1 MRLRSRLLKFFTYRP
16 SIISFGS
23 KAKAQLAKVAIVLS
37 VNLKSNKGIESTNA
51 SCFKYDG

>member
-37 VNLKSNKGIESTNA
+37 VNLKSLVNSHQNSRHT
-51 SCFKYDG
+51 